1 MDFIFELIAELI
13 MGTVFEASKSKRV
26 PKPLRY
32 FLIALIIL
40 FFAAVFGLIF
50 FIGALTLKKTVI
62 GGIVIIAFGL
72 LMLILGIRKFRKTYL

>member
-62 GGIVIIAFGL
+62 GGIIIAFGL